1 MVWDMADILLITSWK
16 SHHSHGGSPGWWD
29 RTGLTFHDIGSVLGL
44 RAVTV
49 VRPSVFS
56 HFSFNQ
62 LFYLSLISSSSC
74 LSSVWWNSSQSQLS
88 LSLVFIT
95 QNCNQSYRKT
105 CFAFLKLKVSFKI
118 STFQC
123 RAESRGWTDI
133 IAFQGDD
140 QSSPPLADIFVITN
154 CWCLAVLKRPWLMW
168 SLNIDQTESP
178 LPQQSRV
185 STAAAKQHSGSAVS
199 KCRVVRQHNFQG
211 PPSTQ
216 LSVPATVNSN

>member
-1 MVWDMADILLITSWK
+1 MRRQDKWGYFTLDLTDLELVTWSATGRDSGTGCSVGVLMVWDMADILLITSWK

-154 CWCLAVLKRPWLMW
+154 CWCLA
-168 SLNIDQTESP
+168 
-178 LPQQSRV
+178 
-185 STAAAKQHSGSAVS
+185 G
-199 KCRVVRQHNFQG
+199 
-211 PPSTQ
+211 
-216 LSVPATVNSN
+216 